1 MEESE
6 YGSEDRWPPKSEY
19 ATEPWTLAKR
29 LRDMFGK
36 EFIGG
41 CVGLNAI
48 FVRAHSMKNYSE
60 QFDRALRAEIDIW
73 AIIARLQHFGWV
85 PALASRGVSA

>member
-1 MEESE
+1 M
-6 YGSEDRWPPKSEY
+6 
-19 ATEPWTLAKR
+19 
-29 LRDMFGK
+29 
-36 EFIGG
+36 
-41 CVGLNAI
+41 GLNAI